1 MAETITE
8 TVEKTDIVTI
18 EPGKFRVVI
27 YNDDSTPMEFV
38 IALLM
43 KVFKHSQETALTL
56 TMQIH
61 NEGKAV
67 AGVFTFEIDEQKGME
82 ATNVSRQNGFP
93 LIIKVE
99 PE

>member
-67 AGVFTFEIDEQKGME
+67 AGVFTFEIAEQKGME